1 MLTTVTVTI
10 SISVTLLIIII
21 MHTFA
26 RRDTLLSLCLWSYL
40 GMQLGGLESQIDSAC
55 VFPWCQLG
63 PGFSIPFPQTA
74 QPPSGGHSAKVCVWS
89 ARGAWLERVG
99 ALGQPI
105 TLVEK

>member
-1 MLTTVTVTI
+1 
-10 SISVTLLIIII
+10 

-55 VFPWCQLG
+55 VFPWHQLG
-63 PGFSIPFPQTA
+63 AGFSIPFPQAA
-74 QPPSGGHSAKVCVWS
+74 QPPSGSQSAEVCVWP

-99 ALGQPI
+99 GLGQPI
-105 TLVEK
+105 TTCGKIT